1 MIRRTPRRLSPTT
14 AFAAIVVATATVLTV
29 ASCGGGSDSAETTLP
44 TPATTTTTTIVLTA
58 EGTLRV
64 RPVVSLLGIDN
75 MPIGSFGDDDP
86 ADDTVASNL
95 GSTVAYDL
103 GPSVAEETDIVSAR
117 AEQTPAEWTVVVTLD
132 DDAVAEVRDLAAVCL
147 ATRPRC
153 ERGRIAVTVDGVV
166 LADITVIDEALGPEL
181 TLSGGLNE
189 RQATLLADTLD
200 PTR

>member
-1 MIRRTPRRLSPTT
+1 M
-14 AFAAIVVATATVLTV
+14 A
-29 ASCGGGSDSAETTLP
+29 CGGESDQGEVTAP
-44 TPATTTTTTIVLTA
+44 TPAPTTTIVLTA

-64 RPVVSLLGIDN
+64 RPIVSLLAIDN

-86 ADDTVASNL
+86 EARTVAANL
-95 GSTVAYDL
+95 ASTIAFDL
-103 GPSVAEETDIVSAR
+103 GPSVADESDIVSAR
-117 AEQTPAEWTVVVTLD
+117 AEQAPAEWTVVVTLD
-132 DDAVAEVRDLAAVCL
+132 DDAAAEVRDLAAVCL

-166 LADITVIDEALGPEL
+166 LADITVVDEAVGPEL

>member
-1 MIRRTPRRLSPTT
+1 VIRRVSTPSHTRTDLRALALAATLVVASAACGEDDDDSTETT
-14 AFAAIVVATATVLTV
+14 A
-29 ASCGGGSDSAETTLP
+29 P
-44 TPATTTTTTIVLTA
+44 TPAPTTTIVLTT

-86 ADDTVASNL
+86 AEDTVGSNL

-103 GPSVAEETDIVSAR
+103 GPSVAEESDIVSAR

-132 DDAVAEVRDLAAVCL
+132 DDAVAEVRDLATVCL
-147 ATRPRC
+147 AARPRC

-166 LADITVIDEALGPEL
+166 LADITILDTAIGPEL

-189 RQATLLADTLD
+189 QQATLIADTLD
-200 PTR
+200 PTP

>member
-1 MIRRTPRRLSPTT
+1 MIRRVSTSSRTRTDLRVLGL
-14 AFAAIVVATATVLTV
+14 AATLVVAA
-29 ASCGGGSDSAETTLP
+29 AACGGDDDSAETTSP
-44 TPATTTTTTIVLTA
+44 TPAPTTTIVLTT

-86 ADDTVASNL
+86 AEDTVGSNL

-103 GPSVAEETDIVSAR
+103 GPSVAEESDIVSAR
-117 AEQTPAEWTVVVTLD
+117 AEQSPGEWTVVVTLD

-147 ATRPRC
+147 AARPRC

-166 LADITVIDEALGPEL
+166 LADITVLDTAIGPEL

-189 RQATLLADTLD
+189 QQAILIADTLG
-200 PTR
+200 TTS

>member
-1 MIRRTPRRLSPTT
+1 M
-14 AFAAIVVATATVLTV
+14 ATAAVLT
-29 ASCGGGSDSAETTLP
+29 AAACGVDSDSVETTI
-44 TPATTTTTTIVLTA
+44 PAPATTTTIVLTA

-147 ATRPRC
+147 AARPRC
-153 ERGRIAVTVDGVV
+153 ERGRIAITVDGVV

-200 PTR
+200 PAR

>member
-1 MIRRTPRRLSPTT
+1 VIHRRSIPSAPRAGLSALGIAVALSVT
-14 AFAAIVVATATVLTV
+14 AAA
-29 ASCGGGSDSAETTLP
+29 CGGDDGSADTTLP
-44 TPATTTTTTIVLTA
+44 APATTTTIVLTA

-86 ADDTVASNL
+86 ATDTVAANL
-95 GSTVAYDL
+95 GSTIAFDL
-103 GPSVAEETDIVSAR
+103 GPSVAEETDVVSAR
-117 AEQTPAEWTVVVTLD
+117 AESTPAGWTVVVTLD
-132 DDAVAEVRDLAAVCL
+132 DDATDDVRDLAATCL

-166 LADITVIDEALGPEL
+166 LADITVLDDALGPDL

-189 RQATLLADTLD
+189 QQAILIADTLD
-200 PTR
+200 RIG